1 MKRFSAFGVL
11 LLFLLFT
18 MTGCVRDDD
27 QLVALKPVI
36 YLYPEKTTTVNVTL
50 EYQGELTCTYP
61 YYQDGWTV
69 VAEPD
74 GRLTDPADGREYSY
88 LFWEGVSGAAYDL
101 SKGFVVRGED
111 TAAFLQEKLAFLGL
125 EPREYNEF
133 ITFWLP
139 RMQENP
145 YNLITFQTDAYT
157 NSAVLHITPE
167 PDSILRVFMA
177 YKALKEPVEI
187 EEPALEGFERVGF
200 TVVEWGGT
208 EITG

>member
-1 MKRFSAFGVL
+1 MKRFFAAFLALTCVLSLSACRVE
-11 LLFLLFT
+11 
-18 MTGCVRDDD
+18 
-27 QLVALKPVI
+27 QAAAKPVI
-36 YLYPEKTTTVNVTL
+36 YLYPEEETAVTVKL
-50 EYQGELTCTYP
+50 DYAGALTCTYP
-61 YYQDGWTV
+61 AYRDGWTV

-74 GRLTDPADGREYSY
+74 GTLTDPADGQEYSY
-88 LFWEGVSGAAYDL
+88 LFWEGVSDTAYDL

-111 TAAFLQEKLAFLGL
+111 TAAFLQEKLALLGL

-133 ITFWLP
+133 ITYWLP

-157 NSAVLHITPE
+157 DSAVLHITPE

-177 YKALKEPVEI
+177 YQALKEPVEI
-187 EEPALEGFERVGF
+187 EKPALEGFERVGF

-208 EITG
+208 EITK